1 MKIRTDFV
9 TNSSS
14 SSYCVSLGLQ
24 LKDKRNVW
32 LRFYPKGEDGTGDV
46 DICLN
51 SNVNKFIKAFGDC
64 KTIEE
69 IKNLFVNSVD
79 LTDMFFDFCEDYKIK
94 TTDQLLKALKN
105 FDPDSDYNVW
115 GGSYIDQIF
124 DEFSLFKSKM
134 DRIKSKDEIKYLI
147 IDELYRGWGEF
158 AREGIRDYLC
168 NILPKQ
174 FVGESDLTFYGP
186 YEGDQLDEIGAFLKT
201 ILPEDDAE
209 DLIDHIENDTVCA
222 FDATVDTIVDM
233 TTGEIKKEYEFD
245 KLG

>member
-24 LKDKRNVW
+24 LKDKKNVW
-32 LRFYPKGEDGTGDV
+32 LRLYPKGEDGTGDV
-46 DICLN
+46 DIGLN

-79 LTDMFFDFCEDYKIK
+79 LTNMFFDFCEDYKIK
-94 TTDQLLKALKN
+94 TTNQLLKALKN
-105 FDPDSDYNVW
+105 IDPDSDYNVW

-134 DRIKSKDEIKYLI
+134 DGIKSKDEIKSLT

-158 AREGIRDYLC
+158 AREGVDKFLC
-168 NILPKQ
+168 NILPKKY
-174 FVGESDLTFYGP
+174 GSDFYGV
-186 YEGDQLDEIGAFLKT
+186 YEGDQLTEIEDYLKT
-201 ILPEDDAE
+201 IIEEDAVG
-209 DLIDHIENDTVCA
+209 DLIDHLKNDTISA
-222 FDATVDTIVDM
+222 FQATVDTIVDM
-233 TTGEIKKEYEFD
+233 TTGEIKREYWFD
-245 KLG
+245 RLG